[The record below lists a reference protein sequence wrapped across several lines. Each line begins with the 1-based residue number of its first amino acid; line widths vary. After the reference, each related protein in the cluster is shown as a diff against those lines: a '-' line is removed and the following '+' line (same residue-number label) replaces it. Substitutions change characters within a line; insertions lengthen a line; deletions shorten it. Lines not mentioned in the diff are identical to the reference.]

1 MKRKKAKTKKKP
13 KHSLIASGG
22 QGCIFEPAIPCYRGQ
37 TRQRHRQ
44 TKNRKKSRTI
54 SKVAF
59 HLKSAKREIGMDD
72 IIRKIPGHED
82 WCLVWDTLCETPPY
96 QKVSKVSE
104 LTKCLAKKQ
113 IKHTDTQR
121 YPQLIGEY
129 GGKTLY
135 DYGEHLFTKKVFE
148 NQKLFDKAFQKLV
161 KPIHNLCEG
170 LVALAKA
177 GITHGDLSVRNV
189 VVKDGKGYMIDFG
202 LAYRF
207 NNKAYLKK
215 RTKFLFSLDK
225 SYDAYPY
232 DYILAGGTKA
242 QLQKEV
248 KDLKVG
254 DFRDGHE
261 DHRRFHEIVL
271 GREGFNES
279 LIQYLKGPKP
289 TLQTI
294 VRSLDTYSV
303 GMLIPTILHDVAD
316 DRDVS
321 FETLNK
327 RCDHTSKEN
336 KKFLEIC
343 RQMTEFAPKRPSPTD
358 LDMF

>member
-1 MKRKKAKTKKKP
+1 MKKKAKTRKKP
-13 KHSLIASGG
+13 KHSLMASGG
-22 QGCIFEPAIPCYRGQ
+22 QGCIFEPAIPCYRKNSKKS
-37 TRQRHRQ
+37 R
-44 TKNRKKSRTI
+44 TKRRMSRNSRTI

-59 HLKSAKREIGMDD
+59 HLKSAKREIEMDD
-72 IIRKIPGHED
+72 IIRKIPDHED
-82 WCLVWDTLCETPPY
+82 WCVIWDTLCETPPY

-113 IKHTDTQR
+113 IKHSDKQR
-121 YPQLIGEY
+121 YPQLIGDY

-135 DYGEHLFTKKVFE
+135 DYGEHLFSKKVFE
-148 NQKLFDKAFQKLV
+148 NQKLFDKAFQHLV

-189 VVKDGKGYMIDFG
+189 VVKNGKGYMIDFG

-207 NNKAYLKK
+207 NDKAYLKK
-215 RTKFLFSLDK
+215 RTKFLFSLEK

-232 DYILAGGTKA
+232 DYILADGTKS
-242 QLQKEV
+242 QLKKEAE
-248 KDLKVG
+248 DLKDG

-289 TLQTI
+289 KLQTI

-321 FETLNK
+321 FETLNE
-327 RCDHTSKEN
+327 RCDNTSKEN
-336 KKFLEIC
+336 KKFLEMC
-343 RQMTEFAPKRPSPTD
+343 RQMTEFAPKRPSPTEV
-358 LDMF
+358 LDML

>member
-1 MKRKKAKTKKKP
+1 MKKKRAKTNKKP

-22 QGCIFEPAIPCYRGQ
+22 QGCIFEPAIPCYRL
-37 TRQRHRQ
+37 QRNRK
-44 TKNRKKSRTI
+44 TTNRKKSRTI

-72 IIRKIPGHED
+72 VIRKIPGHEA
-82 WCLVWDTLCETPPY
+82 WCVVWDTLCETPPY
-96 QKVSKVSE
+96 QKVSKVSD
-104 LTKCLAKKQ
+104 LTKCLSKKQ

-121 YPQLIGEY
+121 YPQLVGEY

-148 NQKLFDKAFQKLV
+148 NQALFDKAFQKLV

-170 LVALAKA
+170 LVALEKA

-207 NNKAYLKK
+207 NDKAYLKK

-242 QLQKEV
+242 QIQKEV
-248 KDLKVG
+248 KDLKDG
-254 DFRDGHE
+254 IFRDGHE

-279 LIQYLKGPKP
+279 LIQYLKGAKPK
-289 TLQTI
+289 LQTI

-327 RCDHTSKEN
+327 RCDHTSNEN
-336 KKFLEIC
+336 KKFLEMC
-343 RQMTEFAPKRPSPTD
+343 RQMTEFAPNRPSPTEV
-358 LDMF
+358 LEMF